1 MYKSNRRC
9 RSRHANQYMK
19 KPISVE
25 HKKQLEAIR
34 RNLNLLG
41 AKESNFIKVELLFY
55 DSLSVAREYGDEVN
69 GNGLLAALKEL
80 QVNEYQQT
88 KALFNKSTQRE
99 QVIRRFISSLKNVL
113 TAGIRNSYYQS
124 QFN

>member
-1 MYKSNRRC
+1 
-9 RSRHANQYMK
+9 MK

-55 DSLSVAREYGDEVN
+55 DSLSVAREYGDDVN
-69 GNGLLAALKEL
+69 DNRLLAALKQL
-80 QVNEYQQT
+80 QANEYRQS

-113 TAGIRNSYYQS
+113 TAAVRNSFYQP
-124 QFN
+124 QLN